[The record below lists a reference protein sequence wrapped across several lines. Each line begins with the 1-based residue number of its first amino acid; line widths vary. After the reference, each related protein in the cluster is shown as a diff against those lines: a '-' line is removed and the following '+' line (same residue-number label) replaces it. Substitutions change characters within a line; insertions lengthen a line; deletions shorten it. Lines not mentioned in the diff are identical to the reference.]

1 MLYTSCCVHVSGM
14 SQLLTFEIIA
24 CFYNMYNVPDI
35 CNAAFEEHSDAV
47 GCF

>member
-14 SQLLTFEIIA
+14 SQPLTA

-35 CNAAFEEHSDAV
+35 CNAAFEEHTEAV